1 MLTQHK
7 HGVKGVWFSCCCVM
21 LKLTMS
27 GTETAGIEGA
37 KAGSLALGFTPS
49 GLLGQTEARSH
60 MPEVLECFSL
70 QDLLSRL

>member
-1 MLTQHK
+1 
-7 HGVKGVWFSCCCVM
+7 
-21 LKLTMS
+21 MS

-49 GLLGQTEARSH
+49 GVLGQTEARSH

-70 QDLLSRL
+70 QDLLSRLRCL